1 MNSLQR
7 ALALAHTRI
16 EEAEATVRIRYA
28 YTDIVVSNA
37 KSLFGAFNDRERRA
51 ILRSALKDKNTDTS
65 ILFRGLIVQMIS
77 IFENFIQSLCEAVVE
92 KKSIDAG
99 NYNSLDETIRKEY
112 IYRSAIILTHLKKE
126 RVNRRKYDFS
136 TLQINL
142 ANCILDTNDFKIQS
156 EVFTF
161 LMGNCRSSRLVE
173 LFKSLSLQD
182 PFDASLGKHS
192 ELRKCT
198 NERSNR
204 KVAEF
209 AKSTLDEH
217 IDLRNSIAHGNL
229 TKSVSK
235 ADFENCAK
243 FFKALI
249 SALSQKI
256 SNDLGIN

>member
-1 MNSLQR
+1 MNSVQR
-7 ALALAHTRI
+7 ALGLAYIQI

-37 KSLFGAFNDRERRA
+37 QYLYGAFKDRERRA
-51 ILRSALKDKNTDTS
+51 ILRSALKDKDTDTS

-77 IFENFIQSLCEAVVE
+77 VFENFIQSSCEAVVE
-92 KKSIDAG
+92 KKSTDAG
-99 NYNSLDETIRKEY
+99 NYYSLDETIRKEH
-112 IYRSAIILTHLKKE
+112 ICHSARILTHLKKGH
-126 RVNRRKYDFS
+126 VNRRKYDFP
-136 TLQINL
+136 TLQVNL
-142 ANCILDTNDFKIQS
+142 AKCILDTKDFKVQS

-161 LMGNCRSSRLVE
+161 LMGNCRSSRLVD
-173 LFKSLSLQD
+173 LFKSLSLSD
-182 PFDASLGKHS
+182 PFDDLLGKHS
-192 ELRKCT
+192 ELKKCT

-235 ADFENCAK
+235 TDFENCAK